1 MPGGI
6 YEVEQVVLA
15 LEVVDHTACLRLHR
29 NAALS
34 LDIEFVQNLF
44 IPARRDGA
52 RKFQESI
59 TDYNAIASVP
69 RGRQGQKKLRFLGQ

>member
-6 YEVEQVVLA
+6 YEMEQVVLSF
-15 LEVVDHTACLRLHR
+15 EVVDHTARLRLHR

-34 LDIEFVQNLF
+34 FDVEFVQNLF
-44 IPARRDGA
+44 IPARRDSA

-59 TDYNAIASVP
+59 TDYNAITLV
-69 RGRQGQKKLRFLGQ
+69 